1 MQKAK
6 KKLYVN
12 YGVVWQVVLKAKYQ
26 LKTTKKGKLFNFQN
40 YPNT

>member
-1 MQKAK
+1 MQ

-26 LKTTKKGKLFNFQN
+26 LKTTKKDKLFNFQN